1 MTVSQLNNSLVPP
14 GPDTPHDITVTE
26 QDFYRLGEWFKTYGD
41 IFRVQQVTRKGSML
55 VINHPDAIKHVLVSN
70 SKNYAKGV
78 GFELVKML
86 LGNGIIVSDGA
97 TWWRQRRMIQ
107 PAFNKKVIAQL
118 TEQMKHIN
126 LRLLEKWRTLAQQQ
140 ATIDITEETN
150 ALALEIILRALFS
163 DDFDTICENSGE
175 NPFAILTDDSVRD
188 LKLVVKYRA
197 LTKLV
202 GGLIEQRRTRADK
215 PLDWLSMFIDA
226 RDKES
231 GEPMSDKEMI
241 DEIMT
246 MIVAGSETSA
256 TTMNWTWYR
265 LSQHHDVEQK
275 VHDAVD
281 HASYAQI
288 PGFEHL
294 DELGYIR
301 QVVEEVLRLYPP
313 VWLFTRKTL
322 EDDTIAGYDVAA
334 GTDIAI
340 SPYYIHRHPSFW
352 GDPEKFDPE
361 RFAPDKEKQRN
372 KYAYIPFSA
381 GPRRCI
387 GDFFAI
393 VEAQIHFGLMT
404 RYFTLEHVADKPV
417 ELQPAVNLRTKHP
430 IHMRIKTRKTLNS

>member
-1 MTVSQLNNSLVPP
+1 MTVSQLNSPAALP
-14 GPDTPHDITVTE
+14 GPETSHDITVTE
-26 QDFYRLGEWFKTYGD
+26 QDFYRLAEWLKTYGD
-41 IFRVQQVTRKGSML
+41 IFRVPQVTRKGVMV
-55 VINHPDAIKHVLVSN
+55 VINHPDYIKQVLVSN

-107 PAFNKKVIAQL
+107 PAFNKKVIAEL
-118 TEQMKHIN
+118 TGQMKDIN
-126 LRLLEKWRTLAQQQ
+126 LRLLQKWQSLAEQQ
-140 ATIDITEETN
+140 AVIDITEETN
-150 ALALEIILRALFS
+150 QLALEIILRALFS
-163 DDFDTICENSGE
+163 DDFDAICEKSGE
-175 NPFAILTDDSVRD
+175 NPFAVLTDDSVRD

-202 GGLIEQRRTRADK
+202 GELISKRREQVEK
-215 PLDWLSMFIDA
+215 PMDWLSIFIDA
-226 RDKES
+226 RDKET
-231 GEPMSDKEMI
+231 GEPMTDKEMI

-265 LSQHHDVEQK
+265 LSQHPDVEQR
-275 VHDAVD
+275 VHDVVD
-281 HASYAQI
+281 HASYAHV

-294 DELGYIR
+294 DELAYIR

-322 EDDTIAGYDVAA
+322 EEDTIGGYCIAA

-340 SPYYIHRHPSFW
+340 SPYYIHRHTGFW
-352 GDPEKFDPE
+352 ENPEQFDPE
-361 RFAPDKEKQRN
+361 RFNEENIKQRN

-404 RYFTLEHVADKPV
+404 RYFTLEHVADQPV
-417 ELQPAVNLRTKHP
+417 ELQPAVNLRTRHP
-430 IHMRIKTRKTLNS
+430 IHMRIKPRQTSNS

>member
-1 MTVSQLNNSLVPP
+1 MTVSQLNNSIVPP
-14 GPDTPHDITVTE
+14 GPSTPHDITVSE
-26 QDFYRLGEWFKTYGD
+26 QDFQRLGEWLTAYGD
-41 IFRVQQVTRKGSML
+41 IFQVPQVSRKGAML
-55 VINHPDAIKHVLVSN
+55 VINHPEAIKHVLVTN

-118 TEQMKHIN
+118 TQQMKQIN
-126 LRLLEKWRTLAQQQ
+126 LRLLEKWRALAEQQ
-140 ATIDITEETN
+140 AVIDITEATN
-150 ALALEIILRALFS
+150 TLALEIILRALFS
-163 DDFDTICENSGE
+163 DDFDAICETSGD
-175 NPFAILTDDSVRD
+175 NPFAILTDDSARD

-202 GGLIEQRRTRADK
+202 GELIAQRRTRAEQ
-215 PLDWLSMFIDA
+215 PLDWLSLFIDA

-265 LSQHHDVEQK
+265 LSQHPAVEQK
-275 VHDAVD
+275 VHAAVD
-281 HASYAQI
+281 HASYDLI

-294 DELGYIR
+294 AELGYIH

-322 EDDTIAGYDVAA
+322 EDDTIAGYRVAA

-340 SPYYIHRHPSFW
+340 SPYYIHRHAVFW
-352 GDPEKFDPE
+352 ENPEAFDPN
-361 RFAPDKEKQRN
+361 RFAPEQEKKRN

-404 RYFTLEHVADKPV
+404 RHFTLQHVADNPV
-417 ELQPAVNLRTKHP
+417 ELQPGVNLRTKHA
-430 IHMRIKTRKTLNS
+430 IHMRIKPRKSANT

>member
-1 MTVSQLNNSLVPP
+1 MTVTQLNNPMVPP

-26 QDFYRLGEWFKTYGD
+26 QDFYRLGEWLKTYGD
-41 IFRVQQVTRKGSML
+41 IFRVPQATRKGAML
-55 VINHPDAIKHVLVSN
+55 VINHPDAIKHVLVTN

-107 PAFNKKVIAQL
+107 PAFNKKVIAEL
-118 TEQMKHIN
+118 TQQMKDIN
-126 LRLLEKWRTLAQQQ
+126 LRLLEKWRTLAQQN
-140 ATIDITEETN
+140 AIIDITEETN

-163 DDFDTICENSGE
+163 DDFDRICEKSGD
-175 NPFAILTDDSVRD
+175 NPFAILVDDSARD

-202 GGLIEQRRTRADK
+202 GELIEQRRMQAQK
-215 PLDWLSMFIDA
+215 PLDWLSIFIDA

-231 GEPMSDKEMI
+231 GEPMTDKEMI

-265 LSQHHDVEQK
+265 LSQHPEVEQRVHDV
-275 VHDAVD
+275 VD
-281 HASYAQI
+281 LASYERI

-301 QVVEEVLRLYPP
+301 QVVEEVLRMYPP

-322 EDDTIAGYDVAA
+322 EDDTLAGYHVAA

-340 SPYYIHRHPSFW
+340 SPYYIHRHAAFW
-352 GDPEKFDPE
+352 ENPNAFDPD
-361 RFAPDKEKQRN
+361 RFAPEQEKKRN

-387 GDFFAI
+387 GDFFAM

-404 RYFTLEHVADKPV
+404 RHFTLEHVADNPV

-430 IHMRIKTRKTLNS
+430 IHMRIKPRPTANS